1 VIVLD
6 PLLDSLPVIAILAAA
21 VVAAAVALVFVI
33 VKFRWL
39 DY

>member
-1 VIVLD
+1 MVSD

-21 VVAAAVALVFVI
+21 VVTAAVALVFVI
-33 VKFRWL
+33 VKLRWL

>member
-1 VIVLD
+1 MVLD
-6 PLLDSLPVIAILAAA
+6 PLLDSLSVIAILAAA

-33 VKFRWL
+33 VKLRWL

>member
-1 VIVLD
+1 MMVLD
-6 PLLDSLPVIAILAAA
+6 PLLDSLPVIAILAAS
-21 VVAAAVALVFVI
+21 VVAAVALVFVI